1 MDLSLPND
9 NESCREIYWGYNA
22 AAASAVDNGTADKR
36 ARRVEKVED
45 EEERALVVDRRRR
58 RSSRGV

>member
-36 ARRVEKVED
+36 ARRVEKVE

>member
-58 RSSRGV
+58 ISSRGV